1 MDFIDLAALT
11 IHDVKNRLAIL
22 ASRAESR
29 GDEET
34 LHEALEAASTLTR
47 LLLFYKSEKGRLDAD
62 IDARVPADLL
72 AEVAAEIGRRTSLT
86 VEVATQSASML
97 CFYDENLV
105 RLVLLDALYNAVRHA
120 RQRIGLTAFESGEW
134 LVFQV
139 ADDGDGFPPDLLA
152 GGADMQPWSAEG
164 TGLGLHL
171 ASRVARL
178 HRNGEKCGHVALHN
192 EGGAVFSLYLPK

>member
-1 MDFIDLAALT
+1 MEFIDLAALT

-139 ADDGDGFPPDLLA
+139 ADDGDGFPPALLA

-171 ASRVARL
+171 ASRVASL

>member
-1 MDFIDLAALT
+1 MEFVDLAALT

-22 ASRAESR
+22 AGRAESR
-29 GDEET
+29 GDAQT
-34 LHEALEAASTLTR
+34 LHEVLEAASTLSR

-72 AEVAAEIGRRTSLT
+72 TEVAAEIGRRTSLT

-105 RLVLLDALYNAVRHA
+105 RLVLLDALYNAVRYA
-120 RQRIGLTAFESGEW
+120 RQRIALTAFESGEW

-139 ADDGDGFPPDLLA
+139 ADDGDGFPPALLA

-171 ASRVARL
+171 ASRVASL